1 MNTPKEESLSSVP
14 ARATQ
19 DGEANARWAWV
30 EPTVWTSRMLAA
42 LEHGV
47 KGGVWYSL
55 MDKVYAPA
63 NLAAGWKRVR
73 SNRGAAGVDHQSV
86 AAFERHAEKYL
97 GELHRELREGDYRPS
112 AVRRR
117 WIPKPGTNQQ
127 RPLGIPTVRDRIV
140 QSALRHVL
148 EPIWEAKFADQSY
161 GFRPGRSCKDALR
174 RVDELLNAGFS
185 WVVDADI
192 QSYYDSIDQGRMMAE
207 VTKEVADGRVL
218 GLVEALLQQ
227 PVMEDASQWTPQSPT
242 QFAPLWDDARVVA
255 VGECGLDYNRMFS
268 PKDAQR
274 SAFEAQIAAAAGAH
288 GVVHCFTD
296 GAAEAEA
303 FLALGFDIG
312 ITGWVTDAVRGAAL
326 RDALRVIP
334 VDRLHLETD
343 APYLRPKN
351 AGKTRPYNEPALLPF
366 VAQAVA
372 ELKGL
377 DVAALSA
384 QATANSRRL
393 FKLPE

>member
-1 MNTPKEESLSSVP
+1 
-14 ARATQ
+14 
-19 DGEANARWAWV
+19 
-30 EPTVWTSRMLAA
+30 
-42 LEHGV
+42 
-47 KGGVWYSL
+47 

-174 RVDELLNAGFS
+174 RVDKLLHAGFS

-192 QSYYDSIDQGRMMAE
+192 QSYYGAPGQARRFQRVQFPPRQGAEPLHRESSLGLME
-207 VTKEVADGRVL
+207 VT
-218 GLVEALLQQ
+218 
-227 PVMEDASQWTPQSPT
+227 T
-242 QFAPLWDDARVVA
+242 
-255 VGECGLDYNRMFS
+255 
-268 PKDAQR
+268 
-274 SAFEAQIAAAAGAH
+274 
-288 GVVHCFTD
+288 
-296 GAAEAEA
+296 
-303 FLALGFDIG
+303 
-312 ITGWVTDAVRGAAL
+312 
-326 RDALRVIP
+326 
-334 VDRLHLETD
+334 
-343 APYLRPKN
+343 
-351 AGKTRPYNEPALLPF
+351 
-366 VAQAVA
+366 
-372 ELKGL
+372 
-377 DVAALSA
+377 
-384 QATANSRRL
+384 
-393 FKLPE
+393 